1 MVLCINIFE
10 DREMDKVPEL
20 SGRILLGHIFL
31 LAGINKI
38 PAYEATA
45 GYMEA
50 MAVPGILLPLVILLE
65 ILGGLALITGFRTRV
80 GRDSAGWIHH
90 CGSDTVS
97 CRLQ

>member
-20 SGRILLGHIFL
+20 SCRILLGHIFL

-50 MAVPGILLPLVILLE
+50 MAVPGML
-65 ILGGLALITGFRTRV
+65 FH
-80 GRDSAGWIHH
+80 W
-90 CGSDTVS
+90 
-97 CRLQ
+97 